1 MIKLEPVLTEKSLK
15 NAAEGK
21 YTFFVDRGLN
31 KYQIRK
37 HVEEIFGVSVVKV
50 RTLKKPGEKKRTV
63 YGRKKIIKP
72 RKKAIVTL
80 KEGEKIKVF
89 EEVK

>member
-15 NAAEGK
+15 AASEGK
-21 YTFFVDRGLN
+21 YTFFVDKGFN

-37 HVEEIFGVSVVKV
+37 HVEETFEVSVVKV
-50 RTLKKPGEKKRTV
+50 RTLKKPGEEKRTT
-63 YGRKKIIKP
+63 YGRKRVIKA
-72 RKKAIVTL
+72 RKKAIVSL
-80 KEGEKIKVF
+80 KEGEKIKLF